1 MTRVVCANAAR
12 RRTPWITAW
21 NGHHTEAFKDRHGWL
36 WNGPPKSDSFREK
49 QRAEDGLDPPSGA
62 LSPGDIGILVSP
74 SRLGRPRSAPPK
86 QRGSGRA
93 VDGWVGPEGRLETIR
108 YTAYSYPQQDDWEKN
123 PDDLGVKWTPSRD
136 GLDISQ
142 RPRSAKGHGTA
153 KQQRA
158 RRPRTA
164 PARRN

>member
-1 MTRVVCANAAR
+1 M
-12 RRTPWITAW
+12 
-21 NGHHTEAFKDRHGWL
+21 
-36 WNGPPKSDSFREK
+36 
-49 QRAEDGLDPPSGA
+49 
-62 LSPGDIGILVSP
+62 
-74 SRLGRPRSAPPK
+74 
-86 QRGSGRA
+86 
-93 VDGWVGPEGRLETIR
+93 DGWVGPEGRLESIR
-108 YTAYSYPQQDDWEKN
+108 YTALSPQEDWEKN

>member
-1 MTRVVCANAAR
+1 MMTRVVCANAAR

-21 NGHHTEAFKDRHGWL
+21 NGHHTEAFKDRLGWL
-36 WNGPPKSDSFREK
+36 WSGPPKSDSFREK

-62 LSPGDIGILVSP
+62 LSPDAIGKTLE
-74 SRLGRPRSAPPK
+74 RLNRPRSAPPK
-86 QRGSGRA
+86 QRGSGRP

-108 YTAYSYPQQDDWEKN
+108 YTALSYPQQEDWEKN

-142 RPRSAKGHGTA
+142 RPRSAKGQGKA